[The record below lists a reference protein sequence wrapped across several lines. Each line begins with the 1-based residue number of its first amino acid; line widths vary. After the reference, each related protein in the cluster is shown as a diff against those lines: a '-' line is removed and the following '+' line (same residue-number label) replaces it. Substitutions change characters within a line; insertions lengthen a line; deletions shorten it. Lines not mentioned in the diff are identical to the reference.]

1 MSGTNSFTVW
11 RSVSASPVVS
21 RVAIC
26 GDFLPAGSLQFG
38 AGETWETKA
47 HLLAPV
53 FQDTAATFANLECT
67 VGANA
72 LPPRA
77 INGIG
82 QNVRAP
88 EAALAYMKYLH
99 TVALGIA
106 NNHAF
111 DFGPAGLQL
120 TRDAVQGAGLSA
132 IGSCRSTDEP
142 PEVHVWESPHQ
153 QGTRIGFWSAAIATR
168 EPASRTQAGV
178 EPATIARGV
187 SALDEMNR
195 LGARFRIALI
205 HAGTLRTN
213 RPEPEDVR
221 LLDALAHVG
230 FDIVAASHSHR
241 ISGHKLIEREDC
253 PPSACFYG
261 LGSIVSGYVAAS
273 EEREGLVAVAGFD
286 AEGSLAQIEARP
298 VLLNAAGFGT
308 APARDDANAI
318 LKRFAQLSKELATGA
333 YETLYYDEVARGLG
347 GLYLR
352 DVRAAFRSGGMA
364 GLARKAGRL
373 RLRHVKR
380 LVRKVVG

>member
-1 MSGTNSFTVW
+1 MTDTSTFTVW
-11 RSVSASPVVS
+11 RSATAKPVLT

-26 GDFLPAGSLQFG
+26 GDFLPAGSLQFA
-38 AGETWETKA
+38 AGETWESKA
-47 HLLAPV
+47 HLLAPA
-53 FQDTAATFANLECT
+53 FDDIEATFANLECT
-67 VGANA
+67 IGVAS

-88 EAALAYMKYLH
+88 EAALAYVKSLRAS
-99 TVALGIA
+99 ALGIA

-111 DFGPAGLQL
+111 DFGEAGLQL
-120 TRDAVQGAGLSA
+120 TRDAVRHAGLTA
-132 IGSCRSTDEP
+132 IGSCRSTEQP
-142 PEVHVWESPHQ
+142 PEVHVWESP
-153 QGTRIGFWSAAIATR
+153 QGLRVGFWSAAIATR

-178 EPATIARGV
+178 EPASLTRGV
-187 SALDEMNR
+187 AALDEMNR
-195 LGARFRIALI
+195 LGTRFRIALI

-213 RPEPEDVR
+213 RPEPDDVR
-221 LLDALAHVG
+221 LIDALARVG

-241 ISGHKLIEREDC
+241 IRGHKLIQRDDG

-261 LGSIVSGYVAAS
+261 LGSIVSGYVASS
-273 EEREGLVAVAGFD
+273 EEREGLVAIAGFD
-286 AEGSLAQIEARP
+286 AKGEMTHLEVRP

-308 APARDDANAI
+308 APPRDDAATI
-318 LKRFAQLSKELATGA
+318 LNRFRQLSDELATGA
-333 YETLYYDEVARGLG
+333 FERMYYDEVSRGLG

-352 DVRAAFRSGGMA
+352 DVRAAYRSGGIA
-364 GLARKAGRL
+364 GVAKKAGRL

>member
-1 MSGTNSFTVW
+1 MSDTSAFKVW
-11 RSVSASPVVS
+11 QSADASAVVS

-38 AGETWETKA
+38 ASETWETKA
-47 HLLAPV
+47 SLFAPAFHDV
-53 FQDTAATFANLECT
+53 DATFANLECT
-67 VGANA
+67 IGADA
-72 LPPRA
+72 LAARA

-88 EAALAYMKYLH
+88 EAALAYMNSLRA
-99 TVALGIA
+99 VALGIA

-111 DFGPAGLQL
+111 DFGEAGLQL
-120 TRDAVQGAGLSA
+120 TRNAVRRAGLSP
-132 IGSCRSTDEP
+132 IGSCRATDKP
-142 PEVHVWESPHQ
+142 PEVHVWESP
-153 QGTRIGFWSAAIATR
+153 QGLRVGFWSAAIATR

-178 EPATIARGV
+178 EPASLARGV
-187 SALDEMNR
+187 AALDEMNR
-195 LGARFRIALI
+195 LGARFRIALV

-221 LLDALAHVG
+221 LIDALAHVG

-241 ISGHKLIEREDC
+241 ISGHKLIEREDG

-273 EEREGLVAVAGFD
+273 EEREGLIAVAGFD
-286 AEGSLAQIEARP
+286 AEGRLAQIEARP
-298 VLLNAAGFGT
+298 VLLNASGFGT
-308 APARDDANAI
+308 APARDDADAI
-318 LKRFAQLSKELATGA
+318 LGRFLKLSNEIATGE
-333 YETLYYDEVARGLG
+333 YVRVYYDEASRGLG

-352 DVRAAFRSGGMA
+352 DVRAAYRSGGIA
-364 GLARKAGRL
+364 GVARKAGRL

>member
-1 MSGTNSFTVW
+1 MSDTSAFKVW
-11 RSVSASPVVS
+11 QSADASAVVS

-38 AGETWETKA
+38 ASETWETKA
-47 HLLAPV
+47 SLLAPAFHDV
-53 FQDTAATFANLECT
+53 DATFANLECT
-67 VGANA
+67 IGADGLA
-72 LPPRA
+72 ARA

-82 QNVRAP
+82 QNVRAS
-88 EAALAYMKYLH
+88 EAALAYMNSLRA
-99 TVALGIA
+99 VALGIA

-111 DFGPAGLQL
+111 DFGEAGLQL
-120 TRDAVQGAGLSA
+120 TRDAVRRAGLSP
-132 IGSCRSTDEP
+132 IGSCRATGEP
-142 PEVHVWESPHQ
+142 PEVHVWESPL
-153 QGTRIGFWSAAIATR
+153 GVRVGFWSAAIATR

-178 EPATIARGV
+178 EPASLARGV
-187 SALDEMNR
+187 AGLDEMNR
-195 LGARFRIALI
+195 LGARFRIALV

-221 LLDALAHVG
+221 LIDALAHVG

-241 ISGHKLIEREDC
+241 ISGHKLIEREDG

-273 EEREGLVAVAGFD
+273 EEREGLIAVAGFD
-286 AEGSLAQIEARP
+286 AEGRLAQIEARP

-308 APARDDANAI
+308 APARDDADAI
-318 LKRFAQLSKELATGA
+318 LARFLKLSNEIATGE
-333 YETLYYDEVARGLG
+333 YVRVYYDEASRGLG

-352 DVRAAFRSGGMA
+352 DVRAAYRSGGIA
-364 GLARKAGRL
+364 GVARKAGRL